1 MDSKEK
7 ILLGQYD
14 ILSKD
19 NEDLFLNIEISR
31 TFNEIRKDRH
41 ENVFDVFKQW
51 KKERDSSRDFRIY
64 GIVDSNY
71 TNTDQT
77 YLDIYSSLTDE
88 SPFDVIQCTS
98 LGYGGYNVY
107 GYKRGKYMLELNDY
121 PHDFVYL
128 KFPGDGTNSEDQY
141 FAQQLIFRDAD
152 QNIIEFGTQ
161 AIEVDTNG
169 NSVTINNDFYFFYNK
184 HWVKKDLWISKK

>member
-1 MDSKEK
+1 MDGKEK

-19 NEDLFLNIEISR
+19 NEDLYLNVDLQR

-41 ENVFDVFKQW
+41 DNVFDVFKQW
-51 KKERDSSRDFRIY
+51 KKERDSSRDFRLY
-64 GIVDSNY
+64 GILDSNAM
-71 TNTDQT
+71 NTD
-77 YLDIYSSLTDE
+77 DAFIPIYVNPTDE
-88 SPFDVIQCTS
+88 SEITVIRSTS
-98 LGYGGYNVY
+98 LAYGGYNAY
-107 GYKRGKYMLELNDY
+107 GFRRGKYLLELNNY
-121 PHDFVYL
+121 QYDFVYL
-128 KFPGDGTNSEDQY
+128 KILGNGVTTEDQF

-184 HWVKKDLWISKK
+184 HWIKKDLWISKK